1 MEEEQLGERMKSAVL
16 LKPAF
21 KEVVGNEP
29 DLYGPFWIATTLI
42 VIIIASSSII
52 AFFNTDNGER
62 VKYDFDQ
69 IPVAAMLV
77 RPPSFRFMA
86 SALSPLT

>member
-1 MEEEQLGERMKSAVL
+1 MKSAVL

-52 AFFNTDNGER
+52 AFFNTETEKGSR
-62 VKYDFDQ
+62 
-69 IPVAAMLV
+69 
-77 RPPSFRFMA
+77 
-86 SALSPLT
+86 